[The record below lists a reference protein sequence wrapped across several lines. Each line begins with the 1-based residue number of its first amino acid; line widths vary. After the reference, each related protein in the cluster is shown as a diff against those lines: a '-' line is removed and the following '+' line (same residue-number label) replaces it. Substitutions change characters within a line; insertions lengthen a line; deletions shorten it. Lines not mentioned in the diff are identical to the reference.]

1 MKTFSLLVTI
11 LVASLSVCY
20 CQSDSLSYK
29 KIMLGGNL
37 GFNSGKFNDYYEYEE
52 KELTFNIKPVFGYF
66 VSKSVAIGASFD
78 FMFVEDD
85 ESEWETNAE
94 KNLSVMIFAR
104 YNGRITNKFKFY
116 IEPYI
121 GRKYYLLDEESEK
134 IKEWFVKTD
143 FGLLYFI
150 NESFSIELKV
160 AGLSYERQT
169 IKDTDTLYKIFNMTY
184 DIVKPNIGLR
194 YYF

>member
-1 MKTFSLLVTI
+1 MKKTLITCTI
-11 LVASLSVCY
+11 LALSIINGFA
-20 CQSDSLSYK
+20 QSDTSAYK
-29 KIMLGGNL
+29 KLMLGGNL

-85 ESEWETNAE
+85 KSNYETNAA

-121 GRKYYLLDEESEK
+121 GRKYYLLDEESKK

>member
-1 MKTFSLLVTI
+1 MRKLLLITVI
-11 LVASLSVCY
+11 LICCVNVSA
-20 CQSDSLSYK
+20 QSDTVRSNK
-29 KIMLGGNL
+29 FMVGGNL
-37 GFNSGKFNDYYEYEE
+37 GFNSSMFNDYYQYEE

-66 VSKSVAIGASFD
+66 VSNSIAIGASFD

-85 ESEWETNAE
+85 KSKYETNAD
-94 KNLSVMIFAR
+94 KNLSVMIFVR
-104 YNGRITNKFKFY
+104 YNGKITNKFKYY

-134 IKEWFVKTD
+134 IKEWFAKVD

-160 AGLSYERQT
+160 AGLSYENRT
-169 IKDTDTLYKIFNMTY
+169 VKDTDVLYKIFDVTY
-184 DIVKPNIGLR
+184 DIVKPNIGLK

>member
-1 MKTFSLLVTI
+1 MKTLTLLVTI
-11 LVASLSVCY
+11 LFALLSVGY

-37 GFNSGKFNDYYEYEE
+37 GFNSGRFNDYYEYEE
-52 KELTFNIKPVFGYF
+52 KELSFNIKPVFGYF